1 MTDSLLRTGQFFVFI
16 GLFIA
21 CYALG
26 VNQSQREIIQY
37 RYLPRQLDDIE
48 DIDAA
53 GLQALQRALA

>member
-1 MTDSLLRTGQFFVFI
+1 MTNSLLHTGQLFVFI

-26 VNQSQREIIQY
+26 VNQSQREIVQY

-53 GLQALQRALA
+53 GLRALQRALA